1 MFGLQMTV
9 IITRLLKSMEE
20 KVRSRVM
27 FLKNARKIWDIL
39 KEVYY
44 NEMNIFR
51 VLKLYECLFTIQRS
65 IET

>member
-20 KVRSRVM
+20 KVRSRVV